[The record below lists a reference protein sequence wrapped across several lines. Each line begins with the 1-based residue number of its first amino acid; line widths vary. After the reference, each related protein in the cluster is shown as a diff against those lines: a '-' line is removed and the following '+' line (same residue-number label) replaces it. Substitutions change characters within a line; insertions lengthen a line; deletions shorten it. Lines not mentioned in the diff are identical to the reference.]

1 MRLSS
6 AICVLISTHAIALQ
20 LPDFQSFVSAL
31 SISLEDYLPPSFLSN
46 DTVIGKQHELLKRQ
60 FSNTCPQDFN
70 NCANLGAPG
79 LCCATGAV
87 CSADS
92 AGHVACCPL
101 GAECSGTIGGVVT
114 EGTVNSVGSLISG
127 GVTATAAGQTST
139 SAFVFATTTTSG
151 GLVVASVPTAT
162 SVTPGQFNPST
173 SGNGFVIDGT
183 STVATPG
190 AAVRGAQIV
199 SKYNYFVRKTT
210 DL

>member
-6 AICVLISTHAIALQ
+6 AICLLISTHATALQ

-31 SISLEDYLPPSFLSN
+31 SISIEDYLPPSFLSN
-46 DTVIGKQHELLKRQ
+46 DTAVATQHELLKRQ
-60 FSNTCPQDFN
+60 FSNTCPENFN

-87 CSADS
+87 CSADA
-92 AGHVACCPL
+92 AGNVACCPI
-101 GAECSGTIGGVVT
+101 GAACSGTIGGVIT
-114 EGTVNSVGSLISG
+114 EGTVNSVGSLLNG
-127 GVTATAAGQTST
+127 GVPGTAGGATST
-139 SAFVFATTTTSG
+139 SGFVFATTTADG
-151 GLVVASVPTAT
+151 GLVVASTPTAT

-173 SGNGFVIDGT
+173 TANGFVIDGT

-199 SKYNYFVRKTT
+199 SANPSI
-210 DL
+210 LL